1 MVLISHRGNIN
12 GRIEEAENRPDY
24 IDDTIKLGYYVEVD
38 VWVIEN
44 TIHLGHDK
52 PQYPISLNWLY
63 ERKDKLWIHCKNIE
77 AMEWFN
83 SLYGTYNYF
92 WHENDVATLT
102 SKGYI
107 WSNIGHCFKNGITVS
122 LEYKELPDYIWGVCS
137 DYVYSYGHG

>member
-1 MVLISHRGNIN
+1 MKVISHRGNIN

-24 IDDTIKLGYYVEVD
+24 IEDTIRLGYDVEID
-38 VWVIEN
+38 VWVIEG
-44 TIHLGHDK
+44 TFHLGHDE

-107 WSNIGHCFKNGITVS
+107 WSNIDHYFKNGITVS

-137 DYVYSYGHG
+137 DYIYSYGHG